1 MFFSNKQAGTEA
13 VVPISTNGACMSEK
27 MFSTLEAHVDDLV
40 DTFKSFLKGKKKG
53 KNTVAKRFSQFVL
66 EHEDGR
72 AKMEKVT
79 HLYIKALV
87 PPALVSSLRG
97 EGLQNR
103 QYATKVIEAMKGKS
117 WFKKSRNRSISNC
130 SSEVIFFFSV

>member
-1 MFFSNKQAGTEA
+1 
-13 VVPISTNGACMSEK
+13 MSEK

-130 SSEVIFFFSV
+130 SNEVIFFFFCLRQVTRKPHSEMQFSRMT